1 MHLTALLVDDEP
13 NILHN
18 LKKIIP
24 WESMGIGDI
33 RLAKNGQQALD
44 IAKQL
49 NPDIVFSD
57 IRMPMMDGITF
68 LEHLRKFNAYAEVM
82 VITGYQDFEY
92 ARSLL
97 KFGVCDYIIKPV
109 NYKELIKLTEKI
121 ALKIRA
127 KKLEQTMHKKNWGKV
142 VTLAYEKILY
152 DLIMD
157 YTTVNTK
164 YQLSEEALD
173 LEDYAYTFMLIDSD
187 NYSQKSLNWNE
198 EERKLWNFA
207 IRNVLQ
213 DALTAFDLKYVV
225 LQTREGEWCAVIEQD
240 KRKSQIDIIETR
252 KWTESMQN
260 EVSNYLHLKVSIVIY
275 PDAVAVNELSQ
286 VYKKLQQ
293 MLQLSPNKEETL
305 LVYNPITHQDVSIWN
320 MIEKMVSG
328 LKTLDRPT
336 TEDAFS
342 KLTAQL
348 AAVSEQS
355 FIRAEQ
361 MLHFV
366 VLHLLREMREVYM
379 ITLNQEEDV
388 WKRLDKKLGVPGII
402 SLIQEIIENS
412 LNSALK
418 KKNSEVLMQSAQDYI
433 YRNLGSCF
441 GVEEIS
447 EYLEIS
453 CSYFSLLFKQH
464 YGETFI
470 EYLTKQRIQTAQS
483 MLLSSDKSITQIGTA
498 VGYPNRRYFTKVF
511 QKYTGE
517 IPSEYREKR
526 KPK

>member
-1 MHLTALLVDDEP
+1 VHLTALLVDDEP
-13 NILHN
+13 NILRN
-18 LKKIIP
+18 LKNIIP
-24 WESMGIGDI
+24 WESMGISQI
-33 RLAKNGQQALD
+33 RLAKNGQQALE
-44 IAKQL
+44 IARQL
-49 NPDIVFSD
+49 GPDIVFSD

-68 LEHLRKFNAYAEVM
+68 LEHLREFNAYAEVM

-97 KFGVCDYIIKPV
+97 KFGVSDYIIKPV

-127 KKLEQTMHKKNWGKV
+127 KKLEQMMQKKHWGKV

-164 YQLSEEALD
+164 YQLLEEALD
-173 LEDYAYTFMLIDSD
+173 LEEYAYTFMLIDSD
-187 NYSQKSLNWNE
+187 NYSQKSLSWNE

-213 DALTAFDLKYVV
+213 DALAAYGMKYVV
-225 LQTREGEWCAVIEQD
+225 LQLREGEWCAIIEQD
-240 KRKSQIDIIETR
+240 KRNPGIDMVEAR

-260 EVSNYLHLKVSIVIY
+260 EVCNLLHLKISIVVY
-275 PDAVAVNELSQ
+275 PDAVPVCELPR

-293 MLQLSPNKEETL
+293 MLQLNPGKEEAL
-305 LVYNPITHQDVSIWN
+305 IIYNPVANQNDSLWN
-320 MIEKMVSG
+320 LIEKMVSG
-328 LKTLDRPT
+328 LKTLDQT
-336 TEDAFS
+336 ATEDAFH
-342 KLTAQL
+342 KLTLQL
-348 AAVSEQS
+348 AAISEQT
-355 FIRAEQ
+355 FMPAEQ
-361 MLHFV
+361 ILHFV
-366 VLHLLREMREVYM
+366 VLHLLREMREIYM
-379 ITLNQEEDV
+379 ITIHQEEAI
-388 WKRLDKKLGVPGII
+388 WKRMDRKLSVQGII
-402 SLIQEIIENS
+402 ALIQELIES
-412 LNSALK
+412 SIHSALK
-418 KKNSEVLMQSAQDYI
+418 KKNSEVLMQAAQDYI
-433 YRNLGSCF
+433 SRNLGACF

-447 EYLEIS
+447 GYLEIS

-470 EYLTKQRIQTAQS
+470 EYLSRQRIETAQC
-483 MLLSSDKSITQIGTA
+483 MLRTSDKSITEIGAA
-498 VGYPNRRYFTKVF
+498 VGYANRRYFTKVF

-526 KPK
+526 NRG